1 MQKAIPSFLNCFHRL
16 VCSVIREGRQK
27 DKGSAEDLPV
37 VLECARLVERMY
49 SHMALRA
56 EEFRVFSPFMVAQYV
71 MEVQKVTLYPA
82 VKGLLQE
89 GIYLILD
96 LCIEPDIQFLRASLQ
111 PGVRDVF
118 KELHSDY
125 VKYHKAKHEGE
136 RRYTV

>member
-1 MQKAIPSFLNCFHRL
+1 MHSQLFNLHAKWHFKRNIFSQVGGRSWNPS
-16 VCSVIREGRQK
+16 SEPQ
-27 DKGSAEDLPV
+27 GSGTCLF
-37 VLECARLVERMY
+37 
-49 SHMALRA
+49 ALT
-56 EEFRVFSPFMVAQYV
+56 EKCVPLSQ
-71 MEVQKVTLYPA
+71 VTLYPA

-136 RRYTV
+136 RRYAV